1 MTNYQ
6 SPITADELHHNCG
19 IAAVQLKH
27 SVKSSSKTLS
37 YIYRLLLNQQN
48 RGQLSTGF
56 TIYNSEKQQLLDTYK
71 DIGSVDEVFQSRNKE
86 FVKDLYE
93 RFVGTKGIGHVR
105 YSTSGSEEKNLAQ
118 PFERMHGN
126 KWKWFTFCWNG
137 NLANYRELK
146 EQLLDE
152 HEYHLI
158 RNNDTEIIMHFLA
171 LELRERNITNLPTVF
186 SNIAKRFDGC
196 FNVAF
201 LNAHGEMI
209 IARDPLGMRP
219 VVYGENDEVFL
230 VASESNA
237 LVNCGVTKYK
247 HLPPGHLIYVNAN
260 GEHQIIP
267 FAESKKKAHCFFEWV
282 YFANAS
288 SVINEKSV
296 YVTRANLGKELAKR
310 EWIHKDKTG
319 KLRDDV
325 IVVPVPDTA
334 KASADAMAYELKI
347 PSTEGLLRNR
357 FVGRTFIEGSIR
369 EERIRNKYTALPEVL
384 KNKIVLLVDDS
395 VVRGATTKQLVKY
408 LKTEGGAKEV
418 HVRVAA
424 PPLRGPCFYG
434 IAMPTVNE
442 LLVPQYEGKPTDGE
456 ISEEVLKRIT
466 QDLGADS
473 LVYQTI
479 DGLVRS
485 IGFPEKDLCL
495 ACINGKYPTESGKEL
510 FDEAWEEFRS
520 SELIFSE
527 KKS

>member
-1 MTNYQ
+1 MNLEIQ
-6 SPITADELHHNCG
+6 NINDELYHNCG

-27 SVKSSSKTLS
+27 KATSSSKTLS

-56 TIYNSEKQQLLDTYK
+56 TIYNSEKKQLLDTYK
-71 DIGSVDEVFQSRNKE
+71 GIGSVDEVFQSRNKE
-86 FVKDLYE
+86 FVKELYE

-105 YSTSGSEEKNLAQ
+105 YSTSGSEDKNLAQ

-126 KWKWFTFCWNG
+126 KWKWFSFCWNG

-146 EQLLDE
+146 TQLLNE
-152 HEYHLI
+152 HDYHLI
-158 RNNDTEIIMHFLA
+158 RNNDTEIILHFLS
-171 LELRERNITNLPTVF
+171 LELRERNTSNLQTVF
-186 SNIAKRFDGC
+186 SNLAQQFDGC
-196 FNVAF
+196 FNIAF
-201 LNAHGEMI
+201 LNAHGEMV

-219 VVYGENDEVFL
+219 VVYGENNDAFF

-237 LVNCGVTKYK
+237 LVNCGVTNYK
-247 HLPPGHLIYVNAN
+247 HLPPGNLIYVNAN
-260 GEHQIIP
+260 GEHQILP

-310 EWIHKDKTG
+310 EWIHKDNNGT
-319 KLRDDV
+319 LRDDV

-334 KASADAMAYELKI
+334 KATADAMAYELKI

-357 FVGRTFIEGSIR
+357 FVGRTFIEGAIR

-384 KNKIVLLVDDS
+384 RNKIVLLVDDS
-395 VVRGATTKQLVKY
+395 IVRGATTKQLVKY
-408 LKTEGGAKEV
+408 LKAEGGAKEV

-442 LLVPQYEGKPTDGE
+442 LLVPQYEGKPTDEE
-456 ISEEVLKRIT
+456 ISEEVLYRIT

-485 IGFPEKDLCL
+485 IGFSENELCF
-495 ACINGKYPTESGKEL
+495 ACINGKYPTESGKKL
-510 FDEAWEEFRS
+510 FEEAWKDFRS

-527 KKS
+527 NKL